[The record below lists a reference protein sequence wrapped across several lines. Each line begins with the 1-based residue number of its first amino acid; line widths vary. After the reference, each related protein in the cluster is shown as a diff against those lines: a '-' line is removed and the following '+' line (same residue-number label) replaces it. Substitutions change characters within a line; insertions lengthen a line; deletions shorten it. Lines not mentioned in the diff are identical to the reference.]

1 MTQTTVPHPIKTLVL
16 AILLLGSSASLQS
29 QDKPLVVSTA
39 SIFADMAEVIGGNLI
54 EVQSIVPIGGDP
66 HIYEPTPANAQLVNK
81 ADLIIKNGLTF
92 EGWLNELIEN
102 SGTEA
107 TVKLITEGITPIS
120 SEKYQNSSDPHAW
133 MDVKNGMIYIE
144 NIKDALVALDP
155 EHEEEYTFN
164 FEYYKQQMQDLDQEI
179 VAQINTIPAIQR
191 ILITSHDAFR
201 YYGQRYG
208 IKVEAVLGTST
219 DAEVQTS
226 DMVRLNKVIKSSGVP
241 AVFIETTVNPKLLQQ
256 LANDNDIEIGG
267 LLYSDSIGDKDSPA
281 PTYLDMLR
289 YNTNT
294 IVQALSREIDPAS
307 EKEEPS
313 TTSNYILFAVLGVLL
328 VGGFLLLY
336 RRLNQ
341 V

>member
-1 MTQTTVPHPIKTLVL
+1 MTKATIVHQIKIYGLAVL
-16 AILLLGSSASLQS
+16 FLGSAAALYS

-39 SIFADMAEVIGGNLI
+39 SIFSDMAEVIGGNLV

-81 ADLIIKNGLTF
+81 ADLVIMNGLTF
-92 EGWLNELIEN
+92 EGWLNELVEN
-102 SGTEA
+102 SGTKA
-107 TVKLITEGITPIS
+107 SVKLITEGINPIS

-133 MDVKNGMIYIE
+133 MDAKNGLIYIE
-144 NIKDALVALDP
+144 NIKNALIELDP
-155 EHEEEYTFN
+155 DHEQEYTFN
-164 FEYYKQQMQDLDQEI
+164 YELYKQQIEDLDQEI
-179 VAQINTIPAIQR
+179 ETQINSIPAPQR

-226 DMVRLNKVIKSSGVP
+226 DMVRLNKVIKSSKVP

-267 LLYSDSIGDKDSPA
+267 LLYSDSIGDKESPA

-289 YNTNT
+289 YNTKT
-294 IVQALSREIDPAS
+294 IVEALSRELDLTA

-313 TTSNYILFAVLGVLL
+313 SMSNYILYGVLGVLL